1 MESGVCVSVCLC
13 GLTLCPGMMRPG
25 GSVKGLLSG
34 CEEGAEN
41 SGTGLGGVKKNK
53 MSCQRR

>member
-1 MESGVCVSVCLC
+1 MCVSVCVC